1 MNSQF
6 LQLAERLECTCIEV
20 LQYVVVQHEDFQ
32 ARQSLEVVGLQC
44 GQIIGEEC
52 QAGEGDHMQEEI
64 SWYAAQ
70 SILAKQQLSEI
81 RQLREGKAI
90 DLKTP
95 VIL

>member
-1 MNSQF
+1 
-6 LQLAERLECTCIEV
+6 
-20 LQYVVVQHEDFQ
+20 
-32 ARQSLEVVGLQC
+32 
-44 GQIIGEEC
+44 
-52 QAGEGDHMQEEI
+52 MQEEI

-70 SILAKQQLSEI
+70 SILTKQQLSEI